1 MSSMGK
7 VLMIYTGG
15 TIGMLPSDRAN
26 PSSPLVPATW
36 ERLSGYLSA
45 LDTLDM
51 EPVMHPL
58 PLIDSSNMDPA
69 YWIDIAGV
77 IRDNYDAYEGFVI
90 LHGTDTMTYTATALS
105 FLLEN
110 LGKPVVLT
118 GSQIPVSEPRND
130 ALQNLVTSLML
141 AAPSASG
148 LPVVPEVCILFHD
161 VLLRGNRAR
170 KLSASAYNGF
180 ASPNYGPLGRIG
192 THVELNAKLIRKMPC
207 ESLKVHETLEDK
219 IVTIEIFPGIKADIL
234 RKIFDT
240 GIRGVVL
247 KTFGAGNAPTSREFL
262 QAIEYGI
269 SERELAIVNVTQ
281 CDEGAVEMSRYE
293 AGAGLLEL
301 GVVSG
306 GDMTPEAAL
315 VKMQFL
321 LSKGNDLETVKRLM
335 QQNLRGE
342 LSTLKV

>member
-1 MSSMGK
+1 MSKTGK

-15 TIGMLPSDRAN
+15 TIGMLPSDEAN
-26 PSSPLVPATW
+26 PTSPLVPATW

-45 LDTLDM
+45 LDTLDI
-51 EPVMHPL
+51 EPEMHSL
-58 PLIDSSNMDPA
+58 PLIDSSNMAPA
-69 YWIDIAGV
+69 YWMDIAGV
-77 IRDNYDAYEGFVI
+77 ISDHYDTYEGFVI
-90 LHGTDTMTYTATALS
+90 LHGTDTMTFTATALS

-130 ALQNLVTSLML
+130 ALQNLVTSLMV

-180 ASPNYGPLGRIG
+180 ASPNYGELGRIG
-192 THVELNAKLIRKMPC
+192 THVELNSKLIRKKPGGA
-207 ESLKVHETLEDK
+207 LKVHEKLEDK
-219 IVTIEIFPGIKADIL
+219 VVTIEIFPGIKADIL
-234 RKIFDT
+234 RNIFDT

-247 KTFGAGNAPTSREFL
+247 KTFGAGNAPTNRDFL

-269 SERELAIVNVTQ
+269 KERGLAIVNVTQ
-281 CDEGAVEMSRYE
+281 CDEGAVEMGRYQASE
-293 AGAGLLEL
+293 ALLEL

-306 GDMTPEAAL
+306 ADMTPEAAL
-315 VKMQFL
+315 VKIQFL
-321 LSKGNDLETVKRLM
+321 LGRGFDSATVKQMM
-335 QQNLRGE
+335 QMDLRGE
-342 LSTLKV
+342 LTIL